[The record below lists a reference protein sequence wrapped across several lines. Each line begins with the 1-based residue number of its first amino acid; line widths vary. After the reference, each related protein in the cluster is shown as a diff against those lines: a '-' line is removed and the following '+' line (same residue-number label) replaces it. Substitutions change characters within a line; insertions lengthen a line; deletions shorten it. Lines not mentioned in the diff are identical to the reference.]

1 MAAQHTIAGKPTGPI
16 GLEVLMHW
24 SGDVHMARFY
34 PRPADVTVGENGEF
48 GLPADLL
55 GGKSLAVLVTPHP
68 EAGFALQLG
77 EPLLRGTLEVGA
89 EVHDL
94 ADLRRDKLGQTVAL
108 VPLFPGTVAKLQV
121 EDFAFTLRRSAVPP
135 PMPAGHNWRQGLA
148 LVGFGAAALV
158 VVAIPLAIGVMSAA
172 DRDRTLL
179 SYADQLAETTRTLF
193 EVDVPVPQEPADVV
207 QPEQPNKELQ
217 RPIGPQP
224 PVAEQRLAQTPPAP
238 AKPKA
243 DPDADPDRVPG
254 PGPVAPLSA
263 DDKAKVQHAAT
274 VATEG
279 IERILVSTVPGI
291 GLPGAALRPGPG
303 TDTPGGPDWQGGPD
317 VVAKVGADPNQ
328 MEKPTSGPK
337 KIGQIRGNP
346 TIVDPNKQEAKV
358 TVRPGEMN
366 VEGGLPNDVVRR
378 YIETKVGA
386 LRSCYQKSLQNNPDL
401 TGSVRVRFLIQPTG
415 AVTGVQMNGNLGE
428 PTERCIV
435 NNIASWRFPQG
446 KDGQSTTVAKQW
458 TFRQSK

>member
-1 MAAQHTIAGKPTGPI
+1 
-16 GLEVLMHW
+16 MHW

-193 EVDVPVPQEPADVV
+193 EVDVPVPKEPAEVV
-207 QPEQPNKELQ
+207 QPEQPNKEPH

-224 PVAEQRLAQTPPAP
+224 PVAEQRLAQMPPAP

-279 IERILVSTVPGI
+279 IESLLVSTVPGI

-317 VVAKVGADPNQ
+317 VVAKAGREPGEVEQPSKGPIRIKTLPGQPDIDDPTKQ
-328 MEKPTSGPK
+328 TVKP
-337 KIGQIRGNP
+337 
-346 TIVDPNKQEAKV
+346 
-358 TVRPGEMN
+358 TVRPGKMET
-366 VEGGLPNDVVRR
+366 EGGLTSDQVRR
-378 YIETKVGA
+378 FLESKVGA
-386 LRSCYQKSLQNNPDL
+386 LRSCYQKSLQSNPEL
-401 TGSVRVRFLIQPTG
+401 EGSVRARFLIQPSGT
-415 AVTGVQMNGNLGE
+415 VTGVQMSGDMGD
-428 PTERCIV
+428 TAAERCIA